1 MRFNEEERAS
11 WFSHKS
17 EVSKPYYYSVYLAD
31 HNVTAE
37 LTPTERAAQFRL
49 TYPKSEKSWFVIDAF
64 DKGSHI
70 KIIPSENKIVGY
82 STRYSRGKLT
92 DFKNYFVIYSDKPF
106 TQYSTWKDKD
116 FVKDALDITGN
127 HCGAVVGFST
137 KKGEKVHLIVASS
150 FISLEQAELNFQREL
165 GKDNFTETFSK
176 S

>member
-49 TYPKSEKSWFVIDAF
+49 TYPKSEQSWFVIYAF

-92 DFKNYFVIYSDKPF
+92 DFKN
-106 TQYSTWKDKD
+106 
-116 FVKDALDITGN
+116 
-127 HCGAVVGFST
+127 
-137 KKGEKVHLIVASS
+137 
-150 FISLEQAELNFQREL
+150 
-165 GKDNFTETFSK
+165 
-176 S
+176 